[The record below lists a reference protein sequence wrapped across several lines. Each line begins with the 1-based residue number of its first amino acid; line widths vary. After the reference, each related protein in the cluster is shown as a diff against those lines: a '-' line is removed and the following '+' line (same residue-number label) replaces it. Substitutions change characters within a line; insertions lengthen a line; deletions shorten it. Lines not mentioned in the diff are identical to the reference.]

1 MYILSLVK
9 RDSNNSKTCKKVE
22 LLRLSFTFVVV
33 FVPQTKPCL
42 QHNVTIGGFV
52 RAFSVSTFQ

>member
-22 LLRLSFTFVVV
+22 LLRLGFTFVVV